1 MAPDIRLFETVE
13 GRILQQEE
21 ARPNATSSSVNL
33 ETMAIIFT
41 GLLGVIGYVVQSKI
55 ARDQLTAARDHDI
68 KMSLDEKR
76 KGEAGILLE
85 RVRNQQASC
94 VLVLHFAAPPVASP
108 RDSMCHG
115 PEPPT

>member
-1 MAPDIRLFETVE
+1 M
-13 GRILQQEE
+13 
-21 ARPNATSSSVNL
+21 

-76 KGEAGILLE
+76 KDEAGILLE

-94 VLVLHFAAPPVASP
+94 VKITQCKIMCRTNHVVAKASQ
-108 RDSMCHG
+108 SVS
-115 PEPPT
+115 